1 VPRLTAVEIDERLAR
16 SLAGRLAGTNV
27 TVLHADATALPF
39 EAGQFSAATLFTM
52 LHHVPSTAQQDQMLA
67 ELRRVLRPG
76 GVLAGTDGVE
86 TPARRELHTGDDYLP
101 IDPATMAGRL
111 AAAGFTGVT
120 VEVEEDRFRFA
131 ATAPA
136 AGR

>member
-1 VPRLTAVEIDERLAR
+1 VEVDGRLAR

-39 EAGQFSAATLFTM
+39 EAGRFSAATLFTM
-52 LHHVPSTAQQDQMLA
+52 LHHVPSAAQQDQMLA

-76 GVLAGTDGVE
+76 GLLAGTDGVE
-86 TPARRELHTGDDYLP
+86 TPARRELHTDDDYLP
-101 IDPATMAGRL
+101 IDPASMADRL
-111 AAAGFTGVT
+111 AGAGFTRVT

-136 AGR
+136 AGG

>member
-39 EAGQFSAATLFTM
+39 EAG
-52 LHHVPSTAQQDQMLA
+52 
-67 ELRRVLRPG
+67 R
-76 GVLAGTDGVE
+76 LAG
-86 TPARRELHTGDDYLP
+86 
-101 IDPATMAGRL
+101 
-111 AAAGFTGVT
+111 AGFTRVT

-131 ATAPA
+131 ATAPG
-136 AGR
+136 AGG